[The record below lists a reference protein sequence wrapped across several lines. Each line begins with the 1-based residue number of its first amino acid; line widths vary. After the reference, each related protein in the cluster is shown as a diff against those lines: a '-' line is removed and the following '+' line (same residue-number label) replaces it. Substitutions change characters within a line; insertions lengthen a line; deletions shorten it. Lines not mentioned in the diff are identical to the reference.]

1 MIVLQGYNI
10 ITQRDSRVL
19 VRMGEATQ
27 SDSTAM
33 KTIAVVTT
41 AFLPATFLSVS
52 LDLVCILFKLHAKPV
67 KSFFSM
73 SFFNFAPADRAHLDG
88 WSVSGKI
95 WIY

>member
-33 KTIAVVTT
+33 KTIAVVTM

-52 LDLVCILFKLHAKPV
+52 LDLGLHLIQV
-67 KSFFSM
+67 T
-73 SFFNFAPADRAHLDG
+73 R
-88 WSVSGKI
+88 
-95 WIY
+95 